1 MLSRVA
7 NIPLKKCPL
16 SYLGCPIIKGRA
28 KLIYFEDLLQK
39 FQARL
44 QGWYTKLLSNM
55 GRIVLIQSVL
65 NSMPIHL
72 LTSLNLPKGIISR
85 MNSIMASFLWS
96 GKANTR
102 KRHWCSWKKITMPK
116 EEGGLG
122 FRKFEEVQQAFRMK
136 QVWGLLNGRSL
147 WAKFFVDK
155 YCNKGHLLRSPRLS
169 YSKAYRMLYPWF
181 EEVVNNSL
189 KLVGRGDEVDFWCD
203 NWSQL
208 GPLIHRASSA
218 PLNFPYLSQVLVQ
231 GRWDFNRVRQHMD
244 EQLIQDVIAL
254 QIELSE
260 RGDQLIWQHTT
271 RGNFTIKSAWNL
283 IQSAGQ
289 QNVQAS

>member
-1 MLSRVA
+1 MINLLKFVGRYEEASGQKVNKGKSSLYCSAKIPHVRQNMLSRVA
-7 NIPLKKCPL
+7 NIPLKQCPL

-28 KLIYFEDLLQK
+28 KLIYFEELLQK

-44 QGWYTKLLSNM
+44 QGWYTKLMSNM

-72 LTSLNLPKGIISR
+72 LTSLSLPKGIISR

-102 KRHWCSWKKITMPK
+102 KRHWCSSKNITMPK

-136 QVWGLLNGRSL
+136 QVFGLLNGKSL
-147 WAKFFVDK
+147 WAKFSMDK
-155 YCNKGHLLRSPRLS
+155 YCNKGHLLRSPRHS
-169 YSKAYRMLYPWF
+169 YSNVYRMLYPWF

-189 KLVGRGDEVDFWCD
+189 KLVGRGDEVDF
-203 NWSQL
+203 
-208 GPLIHRASSA
+208 
-218 PLNFPYLSQVLVQ
+218 
-231 GRWDFNRVRQHMD
+231 
-244 EQLIQDVIAL
+244 
-254 QIELSE
+254 
-260 RGDQLIWQHTT
+260 
-271 RGNFTIKSAWNL
+271 
-283 IQSAGQ
+283 
-289 QNVQAS
+289 